1 MICDKRHNECVIHRV
16 RYHWVL
22 VKDREWDQEIR
33 ERFSES
39 EKNLLVYG
47 QDFRLDIHSGEG
59 KPNVSDE
66 SSAASVQSGNDGI
79 SREACF

>member
-1 MICDKRHNECVIHRV
+1 MGSGDQGEVFRIRKRICSFM
-16 RYHWVL
+16 
-22 VKDREWDQEIR
+22 DRI
-33 ERFSES
+33 
-39 EKNLLVYG
+39 
-47 QDFRLDIHSGEG
+47 FRLDIHSGEG

>member
-1 MICDKRHNECVIHRV
+1 MRIHRV

-39 EKNLLVYG
+39 EKE
-47 QDFRLDIHSGEG
+47 FARLWTGFFDSISIPERENRMCQMNHLPLRYRAEMTEFQG
-59 KPNVSDE
+59 KPVFE
-66 SSAASVQSGNDGI
+66 KSS
-79 SREACF
+79 